1 MKTIKFSHQ
10 YKKILDSNND
20 VIDTATLLQ
29 VIPVNLEDLSQPFLD
44 YDTDKRTY
52 ALPQKGKLMMLLF
65 LKPDWDTLN
74 LFTTLR
80 QWTPESEQYYRK
92 SVGEAFI
99 IESDEVV
106 IE

>member
-10 YKKILDSNND
+10 YRKILDSNND

-52 ALPQKGKLMMLLF
+52 ALPKKGKIMMLLF